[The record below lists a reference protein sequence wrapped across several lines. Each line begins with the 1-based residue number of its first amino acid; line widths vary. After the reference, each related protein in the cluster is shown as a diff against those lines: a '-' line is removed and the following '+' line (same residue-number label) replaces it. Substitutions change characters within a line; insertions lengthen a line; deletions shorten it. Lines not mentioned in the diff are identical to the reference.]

1 MHAKSTKAYKK
12 SQGALDVFKK
22 AIIALVLLFLLLM
35 LIIKYA
41 HKTPKTVLGCESHGG
56 ECVEK
61 CDTDELALYHADCAS
76 RNDGKN
82 YCCPKPGE

>member
-1 MHAKSTKAYKK
+1 MMYAKA
-12 SQGALDVFKK
+12 GGGLELFGK
-22 AIIALVLLFLLLM
+22 AIIVLVLLFLLLT

-41 HKTPKTVLGCESHGG
+41 HKTPKSALGCEANGG

-76 RNDGKN
+76 RNNGKN
-82 YCCPKPGE
+82 YCCPKAGDQK